1 MKKTISNRKLIHIY
15 LDRGPNSSPIKQ
27 QNLADLPYCSS
38 FRVKNAWHR
47 LWNFSPRLRIATK
60 ARYIPEVS
68 LHRGWERPLHKALKM
83 NPGFHGRLW
92 DVGDVRVL
100 EYLSKGAADQ
110 VWSLPKRRKC
120 VTVNK
125 MKGVGHLKSALTSHT
140 EMQQLQFFLL
150 FVCFGLASVQ
160 YLLMMYPFFLSGMV
174 MYILLHCW
182 KCVISFFIFILWG
195 LQLRDCHESWK
206 RLWTLDF

>member
-1 MKKTISNRKLIHIY
+1 MKKTISNRKLIQIH

-27 QNLADLPYCSS
+27 QNLADLPYRSS

-60 ARYIPEVS
+60 ARYMPEVS
-68 LHRGWERPLHKALKM
+68 LHRGRERPLHKALKM
-83 NPGFHGRLW
+83 KPGFHGRLW

-110 VWSLPKRRKC
+110 VWSLPKREKC

-125 MKGVGHLKSALTSHT
+125 MKVVGHLKSALTSHT

-150 FVCFGLASVQ
+150 FVCLFWSCFSPISSHDVAILPFWNGNVYSASLFVGSVW
-160 YLLMMYPFFLSGMV
+160 YPFLFLFYGGYS
-174 MYILLHCW
+174 
-182 KCVISFFIFILWG
+182 
-195 LQLRDCHESWK
+195 
-206 RLWTLDF
+206 

>member
-125 MKGVGHLKSALTSHT
+125 MKGVGHLKSALTSDMNTAFGDCSAGFQSCFDPVFPHYAVFPPFWNGNVYPVPYVGS
-140 EMQQLQFFLL
+140 MWSAFL
-150 FVCFGLASVQ
+150 FWFYRG
-160 YLLMMYPFFLSGMV
+160 F
-174 MYILLHCW
+174 
-182 KCVISFFIFILWG
+182 
-195 LQLRDCHESWK
+195 R
-206 RLWTLDF
+206 